1 MIGPRLPEVFFHC
14 LSPDRQPRQWNP
26 PTPVPELIDTWYFG
40 RALAAMQRELD
51 DDRLTVYLTFD
62 ADELPSYGDDVVAVL
77 IGDEWARV
85 PAYLPRV
92 RAVFR
97 NLCARPNLGCRP
109 LAWPSAVT
117 LSALLPAGRAA
128 LRGLPGRVRHK
139 RAELA
144 AAWGRGR
151 APAPQVEVPIGTYN
165 VLDLPLKPFDQRASD
180 LFFAGSV
187 IHAPGRAAQV
197 KAKVMPKGL
206 AREAMLR
213 NLERLNGAVVDL
225 RITEGFKES
234 AQADPQEYSR
244 ALMDAR
250 LALVPRGATTETHR
264 FFQAL
269 KYGCI
274 VVTDSVPPSWFY
286 EQAPIVRLR
295 HWDELEPVVTPLLAD
310 RERLERLHRAALGWW
325 ESACSEEAV
334 GRLMA
339 RTLNALA

>member
-1 MIGPRLPEVFFHC
+1 MFFHC
-14 LSPDRQPRQWNP
+14 LSPDRQPQAWNP
-26 PTPVPELIDTWYFG
+26 PTPVRDLVDTWYFG
-40 RALAAMQRELD
+40 RALAAMERELQVD
-51 DDRLTVYLTFD
+51 GLTVYLTFD
-62 ADELPSYGDDVVAVL
+62 AEQLPSYGDDVVAVL

-85 PAYLPRV
+85 PAYLSRV

-109 LAWPSAVT
+109 LAWPSPVT
-117 LSALLPAGRAA
+117 MSALLPAGRAA
-128 LRGLPGRVRHK
+128 LRGLPGRLDHW

-151 APAPQVEVPIGTYN
+151 RPGPQVEVPIGTYN
-165 VLDLPLKPFDQRASD
+165 ALDLPLKPFAQRSSD
-180 LFFAGSV
+180 VFFAGSV
-187 IHAPGRAAQV
+187 IHAPGSAARL
-197 KAKVMPKGL
+197 KARVMPKGL
-206 AREAMLR
+206 ARQAMLR
-213 NLERLNGAVVDL
+213 NVDRLRRRSGATIDV

-234 AQADPQEYSR
+234 AESDPQAYSQ

-295 HWDELEPVVTPLLAD
+295 HWDELEEAVTPLLAD
-310 RERLERLHRAALGWW
+310 PERSESLHRGALAWW

-339 RTLNALA
+339 RTLNALG